1 MHSSEIVSDSQVCNI
16 QSDMKDLGVIW
27 QNLNLIRFL
36 NCRISFLRS
45 VVFIVAL
52 WTYESFDRFL
62 IPVQMIQSF
71 HLLANSVICCSWN
84 WLSTVFYFCSVL
96 ITSLWWNTDDML
108 PNYLII
114 FLVPF
119 VFRCSEFSVPR
130 YTLEDYES
138 RNSDNSANHLF
149 GNQKHLSIGVPET
162 VTWELA
168 VVFC

>member
-1 MHSSEIVSDSQVCNI
+1 MLSV
-16 QSDMKDLGVIW
+16 DLGTDY
-27 QNLNLIRFL
+27 LMFS
-36 NCRISFLRS
+36 SFFFS
-45 VVFIVAL
+45 V
-52 WTYESFDRFL
+52 D
-62 IPVQMIQSF
+62 
-71 HLLANSVICCSWN
+71 
-84 WLSTVFYFCSVL
+84 YF
-96 ITSLWWNTDDML
+96 SLMNTDDML

-162 VTWELA
+162 VT
-168 VVFC
+168 